1 MANIARCSIVFIY
14 IQEQIDSLILIGFQ
28 KSILSWVI
36 TNFQVQTIARSALL
50 IIYGQPKYSVKQ

>member
-50 IIYGQPKYSVKQ
+50 IIYG